1 MYKRQIKGFDSKIEA
16 MDIFIELMR
25 STAPEYINEVVS
37 SKITSTG
44 LASEIQTKTTRI
56 HKFILALRQAP
67 LPSND
72 LYSRDYWDFSL
83 FYSGRG
89 FVFNPYVLE
98 NENRLVITP
107 VIKLYSLKEQ
117 FETVLK
123 AGGYTVVDEPTKA
136 QMIISVE
143 SLYYGT
149 TYNLKTKALP
159 IIKDHLQEQVK
170 KDEQY
175 RSKNLT
181 KETQSLTDQASMASS
196 MGNADAA
203 KGFAGVAAA
212 NLVLNFLAD
221 DDNDNGYFISNATV
235 KMNGQ
240 GIFKS
245 PNYLKLADRI
255 LVQNQVLCLPQTRA
269 FMSSRMFLKS
279 IDNKLSE
286 LK

>member
-1 MYKRQIKGFDSKIEA
+1 MC
-16 MDIFIELMR
+16 
-25 STAPEYINEVVS
+25 YIIS
-37 SKITSTG
+37 
-44 LASEIQTKTTRI
+44 
-56 HKFILALRQAP
+56 
-67 LPSND
+67 
-72 LYSRDYWDFSL
+72 DYWDFSL

-89 FVFNPYVLE
+89 FVFDPYVLE
-98 NENRLVITP
+98 KENRLVITP

-123 AGGYTVVDEPTKA
+123 AGGYTVVEEPTKA

-149 TYNLKTKALP
+149 TYNLKTKAFP

-170 KDEQY
+170 SDEQY
-175 RSKNLT
+175 RPKNLT
-181 KETQSLTDQASMASS
+181 KETQSLIDQASMASS
-196 MGNADAA
+196 MGNGDAA

-221 DDNDNGYFISNATV
+221 DDKDNGYFISNATV

-240 GIFKS
+240 EIFKS

-269 FMSSRMFLKS
+269 FIKSSRMFLKS